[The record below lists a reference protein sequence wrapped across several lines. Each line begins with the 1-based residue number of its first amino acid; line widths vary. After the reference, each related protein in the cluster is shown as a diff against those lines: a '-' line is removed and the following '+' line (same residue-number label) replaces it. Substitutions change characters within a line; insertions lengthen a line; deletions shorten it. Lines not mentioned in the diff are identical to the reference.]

1 MRPQDKYNK
10 EKTIT
15 VLIRLFKS
23 TDADIIAKLEQQENK
38 TGYIKALIRADI
50 EKNRNSEAE

>member
-23 TDADIIAKLEQQENK
+23 TDADIIAKLDQQENK